1 LFLRFC
7 CQDFSDTEAPFALE
21 ALFFLLPTLATIP
34 GCMRYDNLGVLS
46 VRRSGRIHSSLF
58 TMRDK
63 SLNHRRIKAKGR
75 NGKQAK
81 AAVRDVVVIGASA
94 GGTSALIELVR
105 SLPPDFPAAVFVVLH
120 IPPYAT
126 SRLPEIL
133 SRSGPLPAVHP
144 RDGDPIET
152 GKIYVAPPDHHLLMD
167 KDKIS
172 VKKGPKENR
181 FRPSVDALF
190 RSAAYNFGSRVIGVV
205 LSGVLDDGTSGL
217 WSIKRMGGLT
227 VIQDPEDTLFPN
239 MPVNVLEYVE
249 VDHISPVAAM
259 AALFS
264 RLIEESVHVKPKL
277 SARDEK
283 LMEMEIVIATQD
295 NAFEMGIMEMGI
307 LTPFTCPEC
316 HGVLVRLEEEKIIR
330 FRCHTGHAYTIRA
343 LLSEVTES
351 VEQRLWQAMRGLEET
366 NLLLNKMGDHLKES
380 SQPEL
385 AQLFFNKAKKVA
397 RQAKVVHE
405 NVFKYDNLSGDFPF
419 GEEGGI

>member
-1 LFLRFC
+1 MEN
-7 CQDFSDTEAPFALE
+7 QP
-21 ALFFLLPTLATIP
+21 
-34 GCMRYDNLGVLS
+34 V
-46 VRRSGRIHSSLF
+46 
-58 TMRDK
+58 
-63 SLNHRRIKAKGR
+63 NHKRIKAKGSS
-75 NGKQAK
+75 GKQAK
-81 AAVRDVVVIGASA
+81 AALRDVVVIGASA
-94 GGTSALIELVR
+94 GGVSALVELVR
-105 SLPPDFPAAVFVVLH
+105 SLPRDFPAAIFVVLH
-120 IPPYAT
+120 VPPYAT

-152 GKIYVAPPDHHLLMD
+152 GKIYVAPPDYHLLMD
-167 KDKIS
+167 EDKIS

-181 FRPSVDALF
+181 FRPSIDALF

-227 VIQDPEDTLFPN
+227 VIQDPEDAMFPN

-277 SARDEK
+277 SARYEK

-295 NAFEMGIMEMGI
+295 NAFEMGIIDMGI

-343 LLSEVTES
+343 LLSEITES

-397 RQAKVVHE
+397 RQASVVHD
-405 NVFKYDNLSGDFPF
+405 NVFKHDNLSGDFPF